1 VFLPGLE
8 TAEELRSTLFVNVVH
23 INSWMCKNNKID
35 FPLSGIAGNKNTYF
49 NLTLGTKGNRMI
61 IFRIIDKYTR
71 TGTWMENLR
80 KLVSRLFFV
89 FTLALFI
96 LCIYD
101 IGFSQLRDVESL
113 FYNTLFRILFPITG
127 LLYLVRSLLLTDRSK
142 GWKVFVAN
150 SLLGVLLV
158 LLFITRFLAGPIFL
172 FRPLFHNFTLF
183 HLFSFFLFILEVSR
197 LKLDRLIHYFN
208 PAQLFMVSFAFIIT
222 SGALMLMMP
231 QSTTSPISFTDAFFT
246 ASSAVCVTGL
256 VVVDIATKFT
266 SLGKLIIL
274 GLIQVGG
281 IGVVTITSFFGFFFK
296 ETSSFREQMLLRD
309 YLSEE
314 SFTGILKTLIKVIL
328 LTFLIELIGAA
339 IIYFSLDP
347 GCLGTTGANI
357 RFSIF
362 HSVSAF
368 CNAGFSTLTDNLYD
382 IRIRHNSALQ
392 LSVANLIVLGG
403 LGFPVFLN
411 LYNYVKAQVIWLKDY
426 FRYRKPYVHRVGM
439 ITFNTRIVVF
449 TTIALL
455 GFGTLMVYLLEY
467 QHTLIGNSTAGKLAM
482 SYFMAVTPRTAG
494 FNNVNM
500 EALTKAT
507 MVIMIVLMWIGASPV
522 STGGGIKTSTF
533 SIAVLNVFRIVRGKS
548 HIEVMHREIHE
559 YSVNKA
565 FSIILMSLILIG
577 LGSFA
582 IFLIDGQYGLLRIV
596 FDCFSAFGT
605 VGLSINL
612 TPLLST
618 ASKWILIS
626 MMFMGRMGIM
636 TLLLSLSRS
645 SSTDKLYRYPKE
657 NVIIT

>member
-1 VFLPGLE
+1 
-8 TAEELRSTLFVNVVH
+8 
-23 INSWMCKNNKID
+23 M
-35 FPLSGIAGNKNTYF
+35 
-49 NLTLGTKGNRMI
+49 
-61 IFRIIDKYTR
+61 
-71 TGTWMENLR
+71 
-80 KLVSRLFFV
+80 VSRLFFV

-101 IGFSQLRDVESL
+101 IGFSQLQDIESL
-113 FYNTLFRILFPITG
+113 YKNALFKVLFPATG
-127 LLYLVRSLLLTDRSK
+127 ILYLIRSILLTDRAKS
-142 GWKVFVAN
+142 WIVFLTN
-150 SLLGVLLV
+150 SLLGILLLV
-158 LLFITRFLAGPIFL
+158 LYFSRFIFGETMFFA
-172 FRPLFHNFTLF
+172 PLFHNFTIF
-183 HLFSFFLFILEVSR
+183 HLLTFFLFILELSR
-197 LKLDRLIHYFN
+197 LKLDRAIHYFN
-208 PAQLFMVSFAFIIT
+208 PAQLFIVSFAFIIT
-222 SGALMLMMP
+222 FGALMLMMP
-231 QSTTSPISFTDAFFT
+231 QSTTLPISFTDAFFT
-246 ASSAVCVTGL
+246 STSAVCVTGL
-256 VVVDIATKFT
+256 TVVDTATRFT

-296 ETSSFREQMLLRD
+296 ETSSFREQLLIRD

-328 LTFLIELIGAA
+328 LTFLIELIGAI
-339 IIYFSLDP
+339 IIYLSLDP
-347 GCLGTTGANI
+347 GCLGSTGANI
-357 RFSIF
+357 RFAIF

-382 IRIRHNSALQ
+382 IRIRENYFLHV
-392 LSVANLIVLGG
+392 SVANLIVLGG

-411 LYNYVKAQVIWLKDY
+411 LYKYLKVQVIWIIEY
-426 FRYRKPYVHRVGM
+426 FKFRKPYVHRVGM
-439 ITFNTRIVVF
+439 ITFNTKIVVL
-449 TTIALL
+449 TTMTLL
-455 GFGTLMVYLLEY
+455 AFGTLMFFLLEY
-467 QHTLIGNSTAGKLAM
+467 NVTQKDTGLTGRLAM
-482 SYFMAVTPRTAG
+482 SYFLSVTPRTAG

-507 MVIMIVLMWIGASPV
+507 MLILIFLMWVGASPV

-533 SIAVLNVFRIVRGKS
+533 SIALLNIVRIIRGKS
-548 HIEVMHREIHE
+548 HIETLHREIHE

-565 FSIILMSLILIG
+565 FSIIIMSLILIG

-612 TPLLST
+612 TYLLST

-626 MMFMGRMGIM
+626 LMFTGRMGIM
-636 TLLLSLSRS
+636 TLLLSLARS

-657 NVIIT
+657 NLIIT